1 VPYCHQILAMP
12 LVTTTFKGKVAPVDE
27 PVRKAKLNEIRVLT
41 QKNQFNLIIFHSS
54 PL

>member
-41 QKNQFNLIIFHSS
+41 QKKSI
-54 PL
+54 